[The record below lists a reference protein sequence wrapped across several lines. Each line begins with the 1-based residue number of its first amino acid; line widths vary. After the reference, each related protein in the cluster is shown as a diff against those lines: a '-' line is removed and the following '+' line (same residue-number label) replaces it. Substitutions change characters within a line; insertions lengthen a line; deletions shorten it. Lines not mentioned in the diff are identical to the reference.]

1 MPLPIDPTTLENDL
15 HAIIRRIRPE
25 VTGEIRSSD
34 RLRDDLG
41 LDSMC
46 SMELL
51 SEISDVYAID
61 VEVEELQ
68 EISTVG
74 DVARFLLA
82 ARPSLPPCESS
93 SFIRGSSA
101 TRSRTPSCSSMF
113 PLTNISAALGSGS
126 RASRR

>member
-1 MPLPIDPTTLENDL
+1 MPQSIDPTTLENDL
-15 HAIIRRIRPE
+15 HTIIRRIRPE
-25 VTGEIRSSD
+25 ITGEIRSTD

-82 ARPSLPPCESS
+82 ARPSLPPCEFS
-93 SFIRGSSA
+93 SFTRASSV
-101 TRSRTPSCSSMF
+101 TRSLTQSFSNSC
-113 PLTNISAALGSGS
+113 PPTNTSVVQGSGS
-126 RASRR
+126 RASRP

>member
-1 MPLPIDPTTLENDL
+1 MPLPINPASLEKDL

-25 VTGEIRSSD
+25 ITGEIHESD

-82 ARPSLPPCESS
+82 ARPS
-93 SFIRGSSA
+93 
-101 TRSRTPSCSSMF
+101 
-113 PLTNISAALGSGS
+113 
-126 RASRR
+126 

>member
-1 MPLPIDPTTLENDL
+1 MSRPADAATMEREL

-25 VTGEIRSSD
+25 LTGEIRSTD

-51 SEISDVYAID
+51 SEISERYAVD

-68 EISTVG
+68 NVTTVG
-74 DVARFLLA
+74 DVACLLA
-82 ARPSLPPCESS
+82 AALPQ
-93 SFIRGSSA
+93 
-101 TRSRTPSCSSMF
+101 
-113 PLTNISAALGSGS
+113 
-126 RASRR
+126 